1 MMNLI
6 KLEDNL
12 KLNITEIDSQHETLI
27 NLINEIHET
36 MLQGAGKAELDRLL
50 SQLLEHTRS
59 HFSYEEELMSR
70 YSYAEY
76 ETHKSEHN
84 RLMEHLEDLVERY
97 HSGELLLSFA
107 IVLELKGWAT
117 IHIEKSDKPL
127 GSFLSNKHGFETE
140 PA

>member
-1 MMNLI
+1 MMDLI

-12 KLNITEIDSQHETLI
+12 KLNITEIDSQHEALI

-36 MLQGAGKAELDRLL
+36 MLQGADKADLDRLL

-84 RLMEHLEDLVERY
+84 RLMEHLEDLVVRY

-117 IHIEKSDKPL
+117 IHIEKSDNPL
-127 GSFLSNKHGFETE
+127 GSFLSNQHGFETA

>member
-1 MMNLI
+1 MDLV

-27 NLINEIHET
+27 SQINAIHEA
-36 MLQGAGKAELDRLL
+36 MLQGADKADLDGLL

-59 HFSYEEELMSR
+59 HFAYEEDLMSR
-70 YSYAEY
+70 YRYAEY

-84 RLMEHLEDLVERY
+84 RLLEHLEDMVVRY
-97 HSGELLLSFA
+97 RSGELLLSFA
-107 IVLELKGWAT
+107 IVVELKGWAT

-127 GSFLSNKHGFETE
+127 GVFLSNKHGSETT

>member
-1 MMNLI
+1 MMDLI

-12 KLNITEIDSQHETLI
+12 KLNITEIDAQHETLI
-27 NLINEIHET
+27 NLVNAIHAT
-36 MLQGAGKAELDRLL
+36 MLQGADKADLDRLL

-59 HFSYEEELMSR
+59 HFAYEEELMSR
-70 YSYAEY
+70 YRYAEY

-84 RLMEHLEDLVERY
+84 RLMEHLEDLVVRY

-107 IVLELKGWAT
+107 IVIELKGWAT

-127 GSFLSNKHGFETE
+127 GSFLSNKHGFETA
-140 PA
+140 PV

>member
-1 MMNLI
+1 MMDLI
-6 KLEDNL
+6 KLDDNL

-27 NLINEIHET
+27 NLINAIHET
-36 MLQGAGKAELDRLL
+36 MLQGADKADLDRLL

-59 HFSYEEELMSR
+59 HFAYEEELMSR
-70 YSYAEY
+70 YSYAGY

-84 RLMEHLEDLVERY
+84 RLMEHLEDLAVRY

-127 GSFLSNKHGFETE
+127 GTFLSNQHGFETA

>member
-1 MMNLI
+1 MDLI
-6 KLEDNL
+6 KLEENL

-27 NLINEIHET
+27 NLINAIHET
-36 MLQGAGKAELDRLL
+36 MLQGADRADLDRLL

-59 HFSYEEELMSR
+59 HFAYEEELMSR

-84 RLMEHLEDLVERY
+84 RLMEHLEDLAVRY

-127 GSFLSNKHGFETE
+127 GTFLSNQHGFETA

>member
-1 MMNLI
+1 MDLI

-12 KLNITEIDSQHETLI
+12 KLNITEIDSQHEALI

-36 MLQGAGKAELDRLL
+36 MLQGADKADLDRLL

-70 YSYAEY
+70 YRYAEY

-84 RLMEHLEDLVERY
+84 RLVEHLEDLVVRY
-97 HSGELLLSFA
+97 RSGELLLSFA

-127 GSFLSNKHGFETE
+127 GSFLSNKHGFETA

>member
-1 MMNLI
+1 MDLI

-27 NLINEIHET
+27 NLVNEIHEA
-36 MLQGAGKAELDRLL
+36 MLQGAGKADLDRLL

-59 HFSYEEELMSR
+59 HFSYEEELMSS

-84 RLMEHLEDLVERY
+84 RLMEHLEDLVVRY

-127 GSFLSNKHGFETE
+127 GSFLSNQHGLETA

>member
-1 MMNLI
+1 MMDLI

-27 NLINEIHET
+27 NLINAIHET
-36 MLQGAGKAELDRLL
+36 MLQGADKADLDRLL

-84 RLMEHLEDLVERY
+84 RLMEHLEDLAVRY

-127 GSFLSNKHGFETE
+127 GTFLSKQHGFETA